1 MEDIM
6 SRNADILD
14 ILVKELGVNQN
25 AARTRL
31 TELEELGGEFHSICE
46 DACNF
51 GTSPEQDERQEY
63 LQGMAEIA
71 VSKIHQDLELYVNT
85 DPRGLPFGLILPSA
99 RSNNFGGID
108 WRLDTDRYP
117 ERD

>member
-1 MEDIM
+1 M
-6 SRNADILD
+6 RNADILD
-14 ILVKELGVNQN
+14 ILVKELGANQN
-25 AARTRL
+25 EARICL
-31 TELEELGGEFHSICE
+31 IALEELGDEFHSICE

-85 DPRGLPFGLILPSA
+85 DPRGLPFGIILPSG
-99 RSNNFGGID
+99 RSNNFGGVD
-108 WRLDTDRYP
+108 WRLDTATSP
-117 ERD
+117 ERG